1 MSQQFHSYV
10 YIQKNRKHVYKQKL
24 IHRCSWQHY
33 LKQSKSADNLMPIN
47 GWMNNKNKHIHMM
60 LYATT
65 EKNFRK
71 IMLSERS
78 QVQKMTYYNSIYM
91 KYL

>member
-10 YIQKNRKHVYKQKL
+10 NIQKNRKHVYKQKL

-60 LYATT
+60 EQSAAVCYNREELQKYYAKWKKSGT
-65 EKNFRK
+65 KDD
-71 IMLSERS
+71 IL
-78 QVQKMTYYNSIYM
+78 
-91 KYL
+91 